1 MLLLLFLC
9 RMLLLLLLLF
19 WYPMMLLLLL
29 LPFFWSHHLPSPPE
43 LQPPLKS
50 RSGWKWAA
58 DASSHQLLDANSLEL
73 LSRKFLL
80 FSNVFFSTTIEDSL
94 IGWHLTRIIAK
105 DVFHPQLQILGAKY
119 CNWSPPPPNCCP
131 RFHRWSFQVQE
142 SFWKDG
148 EENSGCAHQA
158 TAWMANYPTSHVAG
172 NYKSLFCFQPSV
184 FPTSEKNIIWLDN
197 HSIFGYF
204 CTSKELLHF
213 FVACNSE

>member
-29 LPFFWSHHLPSPPE
+29 LPFFWSHHLPSRPSCSRHWRAGVAGNGLRMPPPTNYWT
-43 LQPPLKS
+43 QT
-50 RSGWKWAA
+50 
-58 DASSHQLLDANSLEL
+58 LLNCCPGN
-73 LSRKFLL
+73 
-80 FSNVFFSTTIEDSL
+80 FSCFQMFFSTTIEDSL

-197 HSIFGYF
+197 QSIFGYF
-204 CTSKELLHF
+204 CTSNELLHF
-213 FVACNSE
+213 IVACNSE